1 MKKAKI
7 EMNQANRNKRELIKK
22 PEVDKTL
29 LAKVNYFVE
38 FELISEFKNIL
49 NVPKIDFINL
59 IMFRLNNFLLNECLS
74 KNIDEQKFKY
84 LMTYM
89 KERWEKKYDN
99 HLQNL
104 SIGWE
109 NFDILRKNKEKN
121 NELEKF
127 YFKNFVCHC
136 SYTSEY
142 AIHNCDKNHSIFGKY
157 IIVYDSINNKNVIKY
172 LICENCRK
180 AYFIEHF
187 LNYCEKCKIN
197 YYSCE
202 IHDNKKTFFQATLKS
217 PHCEPVVNEKIYCS
231 HCKDKSALY
240 LNPKSN
246 VVKCLNCR
254 FISSPHN
261 IEWNCNICSQPFKSD
276 VIIYNKC
283 EVNYVKKIIN
293 YALLIKKKARPA
305 KLPCCKNLDLKVTPF
320 YHKKN
325 CKGIIYFA
333 EFHKKLIIIC
343 EKCKAVN
350 NFGKFIWT
358 CPQCFLRFK
367 DIKWQENEPK
377 LRKEIFYDKNKIIS
391 DINDEEVLR
400 KNSYLRNIFNYQIDL
415 NNMTITKYK
424 KNLYDILRKR
434 EDNYPEI
441 NKTEGNNIFIP
452 EINIR
457 DNKELLSTE
466 ASDSKNINNI
476 NLELHSDKQLN
487 ELIKVKR
494 NNFIQSNNINA
505 INTEQN
511 TKNSKEKIDDDLLTA
526 ENKKLK
532 KRYIFEKLNRR
543 QFVSSNNFE
552 LNNLITESNPNNNIQ
567 NENNISEPKK
577 KYSNNLINKIKN
589 DVIISTT
596 SNQNSNNKR
605 KIISKN
611 KSNNDIRSPP
621 LSSKLNSKLNSSNSI
636 ANGIKSEIYNSKNR
650 SNNNNN
656 HKEIISDSKSNHVLM
671 HSIDHNDFSS
681 TNKERRNLINKIN
694 SDKNKNNNSPKEN
707 KNNINI
713 KKYLFKDSD
722 KKVAENPRNKYI
734 NINRINN
741 NSNNINNNKND
752 ISNKYNKNNNNIN
765 NSINN
770 NKNNNANNIITSK
783 RRVNRDSRQKYN
795 ENKPNLWKDI
805 NSNPKNNENKD
816 FVSTGIVQ
824 SKYTNNKI
832 NSNINNNNNNNR
844 NDSPYSSTS
853 MIALKNN
860 SKNKIPD
867 EKPIYDNSTFRN
879 KKKNLICKYESNKE
893 NDIDQNI
900 PDDIVKVTS
909 IDKMEKIPLN
919 PAIFTNP
926 LLANNI
932 QQRIK
937 HILFRGR
944 LPIFNIDN
952 YTIKRTLG
960 EGTNG
965 VIYQVMNNTNKK
977 FYAMKKLI
985 ANNIP
990 ELDFL
995 QKEFQICYQN
1005 PHPNV
1010 LTIYGVCVRCFD
1022 STTFVLYVLMPLA
1035 EKDLEMEISERIRR
1049 KKYYKESELI
1059 HMIKQLVEA
1068 LYYLQKERNVA
1079 HRDIK
1084 PENILIFKNHILK
1097 LADFGE
1103 AKVNNANKK
1112 KKTIRGTE
1120 FYMSPILYEGNLKS
1134 KYDIQHNPFK
1144 SDVFSL
1150 GYCFICAS
1158 SLDPEVINE
1167 IRQIKDQN
1175 KIKQILKKYF
1185 PKEYSDKYINLLL
1198 KMITLDENE
1207 RVDFIGLDKILQEY

>member
-1 MKKAKI
+1 MKKGKI
-7 EMNQANRNKRELIKK
+7 EINQVNRNKKELIKK
-22 PEVDKTL
+22 PEIDKTF

-49 NVPKIDFINL
+49 NIPKIDFINL
-59 IMFRLNNFLLNECLS
+59 IMFKLNNFLLGELLS
-74 KNIDEQKFKY
+74 KNIDEQKYKY

-99 HLQNL
+99 HVQNL

-109 NFDILRKNKEKN
+109 NFEILRKNKEKN
-121 NELEKF
+121 NELEKL
-127 YFKNFVCHC
+127 YFKNFVYHC
-136 SYTSEY
+136 SYISEY
-142 AIHNCDKNHSIFGKY
+142 AIHNCDKNHTIFGKY
-157 IIVYDSINNKNVIKY
+157 IIVYDSINNNNKNVIKY

-187 LNYCEKCKIN
+187 LNYCEKCKLN

-202 IHDNKKTFFQATLKS
+202 MHDNKKNFFQVTLKN

-231 HCKDKSALY
+231 HCKTKSALY

-246 VVKCLNCR
+246 AVKCLNCR
-254 FISSPHN
+254 FISSPN
-261 IEWNCNICSQPFKSD
+261 NMEWNCNICSQPFKSD

-305 KLPCCKNLDLKVTPF
+305 KLPCCKNLDLKTTPF

-377 LRKEIFYDKNKIIS
+377 LRKEIFYDKNKIMNN
-391 DINDEEVLR
+391 INDEDILK
-400 KNSYLRNIFNYQIDL
+400 KNSYLRNLINNQIDL
-415 NNMTITKYK
+415 NNMTITKKK

-434 EDNYPEI
+434 EDNFPDI
-441 NKTEGNNIFIP
+441 IKTEANNNVIIP
-452 EINIR
+452 DINIR

-494 NNFIQSNNINA
+494 NNFIQLNNNNNI
-505 INTEQN
+505 INKN
-511 TKNSKEKIDDDLLTA
+511 TKEKLDEDLSTIA

-543 QFVSSNNFE
+543 QFVSSNNIE
-552 LNNLITESNPNNNIQ
+552 LNNLITESKPNNIDNIE
-567 NENNISEPKK
+567 NENNIIEPKQ
-577 KYSNNLINKIKN
+577 KYSNNVVSRIKN
-589 DVIISTT
+589 DVIIPT
-596 SNQNSNNKR
+596 SSSQNFNNNNNNNR

-611 KSNNDIRSPP
+611 KSNIDVRAPP
-621 LSSKLNSKLNSSNSI
+621 LSSKINIKLNSPNV
-636 ANGIKSEIYNSKNR
+636 NVIKSEYYNSKNR

-656 HKEIISDSKSNHVLM
+656 HKEIISETKSNHVLM
-671 HSIDHNDFSS
+671 HSIDNNDFSS
-681 TNKERRNLINKIN
+681 SNKERRNLLNKIN
-694 SDKNKNNNSPKEN
+694 SDKNNNYNNNSPKEN
-707 KNNINI
+707 NKNLNI

-722 KKVAENPRNKYI
+722 KKEIINPRNKYI
-734 NINRINN
+734 NN
-741 NSNNINNNKND
+741 NNINNNKND
-752 ISNKYNKNNNNIN
+752 ASNKLNKNNNIN
-765 NSINN
+765 NNN
-770 NKNNNANNIITSK
+770 NNIITSY

-805 NSNPKNNENKD
+805 NHNSKNSENKD
-816 FVSTGIVQ
+816 LISTGVIS
-824 SKYTNNKI
+824 SKYSN
-832 NSNINNNNNNNR
+832 NINNNNTNNNTR

-853 MIALKNN
+853 MMALKNN
-860 SKNKIPD
+860 SKNKISD
-867 EKPIYDNSTFRN
+867 EKPIYDNSTFHN
-879 KKKNLICKYESNKE
+879 KKKNLINKYESNKE
-893 NDIDQNI
+893 NNDIDQNI
-900 PDDIVKVTS
+900 PNDIIKVTS
-909 IDKMEKIPLN
+909 IDKLEKIPLN

-952 YTIKRTLG
+952 YTIKKTLG

-965 VIYQVMNNTNKK
+965 VIYLVMNNTTKK

-985 ANNIP
+985 ANNIS

-1059 HMIKQLVEA
+1059 NMIKQLVEA

-1084 PENILIFKNHILK
+1084 PENILIFKNHVLK

-1158 SLDPEVINE
+1158 ALDPEVINE
-1167 IRQIKDQN
+1167 IRQVKDQS

-1185 PKEYSDKYINLLL
+1185 HNEYSDKYINLLL
-1198 KMITLDENE
+1198 KMITLDENQ
-1207 RVDFIGLDKILQEY
+1207 RVDFIGLEKILQEY

>member
-1 MKKAKI
+1 MKKGKI
-7 EMNQANRNKRELIKK
+7 EINQVNRNKKELIKK
-22 PEVDKTL
+22 PEIDKTF

-59 IMFRLNNFLLNECLS
+59 IMFKLNNFLLGELLS
-74 KNIDEQKFKY
+74 KNIDEQKYKY

-99 HLQNL
+99 HVQNL

-109 NFDILRKNKEKN
+109 NFEILRKNKEKN
-121 NELEKF
+121 NELEKL
-127 YFKNFVCHC
+127 YFKNFVYHC
-136 SYTSEY
+136 SYISEY
-142 AIHNCDKNHSIFGKY
+142 AIHNCDKNHTIFGKY
-157 IIVYDSINNKNVIKY
+157 IIVYDSINNNNKNVIKY

-187 LNYCEKCKIN
+187 LNYCEKCKLN

-202 IHDNKKTFFQATLKS
+202 MHDNKKNYFQVTLKN
-217 PHCEPVVNEKIYCS
+217 PHCEPVVNEKIYCF
-231 HCKDKSALY
+231 HCKTKSALY

-254 FISSPHN
+254 FISSPN
-261 IEWNCNICSQPFKSD
+261 NMEWNCNICSQPFKSD

-305 KLPCCKNLDLKVTPF
+305 KLPCCKNLDLKTTPF

-377 LRKEIFYDKNKIIS
+377 LRKEIFYDKNKIMN
-391 DINDEEVLR
+391 DINDEEILK
-400 KNSYLRNIFNYQIDL
+400 KNSYLRNLINNQIDL
-415 NNMTITKYK
+415 NNMTITKKK

-434 EDNYPEI
+434 EDNFPDI
-441 NKTEGNNIFIP
+441 IKTEANNNVIIP
-452 EINIR
+452 DNNIR

-494 NNFIQSNNINA
+494 NNFIQLNNNNNNVINK
-505 INTEQN
+505 N
-511 TKNSKEKIDDDLLTA
+511 TKEKLDEDLSTIV

-543 QFVSSNNFE
+543 QFVSSNNIE
-552 LNNLITESNPNNNIQ
+552 LNNLITESKPNNIDNIE
-567 NENNISEPKK
+567 NENNIIEPKQ
-577 KYSNNLINKIKN
+577 KYSNNVVSRIKN
-589 DVIISTT
+589 DVIIPTT
-596 SNQNSNNKR
+596 SSQNFNNNNNR

-611 KSNNDIRSPP
+611 KSNIDVRAPP
-621 LSSKLNSKLNSSNSI
+621 LSSKINIKLNSPNV
-636 ANGIKSEIYNSKNR
+636 NVIKSEYYNSKNR

-656 HKEIISDSKSNHVLM
+656 HKEIISETKSNHVLM
-671 HSIDHNDFSS
+671 HSIDNNDFSS
-681 TNKERRNLINKIN
+681 SNKERRNLLNKIN
-694 SDKNKNNNSPKEN
+694 SDKNNNYNNNSPKEN
-707 KNNINI
+707 NKNLNI

-722 KKVAENPRNKYI
+722 KKEIINPRNKYI
-734 NINRINN
+734 NN
-741 NSNNINNNKND
+741 NNINNNKND
-752 ISNKYNKNNNNIN
+752 ASNKLNKNNNIN
-765 NSINN
+765 NNN
-770 NKNNNANNIITSK
+770 NNIITSY

-805 NSNPKNNENKD
+805 NHNSKNSENKD
-816 FVSTGIVQ
+816 LISTGVIS
-824 SKYTNNKI
+824 SKYSN
-832 NSNINNNNNNNR
+832 NINNNNTNNNTR

-853 MIALKNN
+853 MMALKNN
-860 SKNKIPD
+860 SKNKISD
-867 EKPIYDNSTFRN
+867 EKPIYDNSTFHN
-879 KKKNLICKYESNKE
+879 KKKNLINKYESNKE
-893 NDIDQNI
+893 NNDIDQNI
-900 PDDIVKVTS
+900 PNDIIKVTS
-909 IDKMEKIPLN
+909 IDKLEKIPLN

-952 YTIKRTLG
+952 YTIKKTLG

-965 VIYQVMNNTNKK
+965 VIYLVMNNTTKK

-985 ANNIP
+985 ANNIS

-1059 HMIKQLVEA
+1059 NMIKQLVEA

-1084 PENILIFKNHILK
+1084 PENILIFKNHVLK

-1158 SLDPEVINE
+1158 ALDPEVINE
-1167 IRQIKDQN
+1167 IRQVKDQS

-1185 PKEYSDKYINLLL
+1185 HNEYSDKYINLLL
-1198 KMITLDENE
+1198 KMITLDENQ
-1207 RVDFIGLDKILQEY
+1207 RVDFIGLEKILQEY